1 MAPSR
6 CFTLGQGRATIVR
19 VARPK
24 WTPQTAEQRHAI
36 AAAKRAA
43 KRADD
48 AEGLVWTAVAEALE
62 LDVPASYIADAVGRG
77 RATLYRRIPR
87 AATTVDTGAEHKDAV
102 TDD

>member
-1 MAPSR
+1 M
-6 CFTLGQGRATIVR
+6 R

-24 WTPQTAEQRHAI
+24 WTPQTAEQRRAI

-43 KRADD
+43 KMADD
-48 AEGLVWTAVAEALE
+48 AEGLVWTAVAEALK

-87 AATTVDTGAEHKDAV
+87 AAMAVDTGAEQDAAES
-102 TDD
+102 DD